1 MTVKSMDLAAPHL
14 GFVVAAYGLSL
25 VVLGGLT
32 LWLRHRDRDL
42 SQRLASLEAEVAP
55 RRRIAAG
62 VP

>member
-1 MTVKSMDLAAPHL
+1 MDLAAPHL
-14 GFVVAAYGLSL
+14 GLVVAAYGLSL

-42 SQRLASLEAEVAP
+42 GRRLASLEAEGAP